1 MVEVLKFLSVNEDK
15 SMKLEEL
22 VKEIRSDKP
31 EVRTAAWQEAGTLGV
46 SAVKPLAKLC
56 TEKNVE
62 IGRAARRG
70 LERIVRTVGAPGV
83 QPAKSAVIR
92 ELLSLLGDDQ
102 PVALRRDILWLLS
115 EIGGAESVEPIAALL
130 KHDALRE
137 DARMVLERI
146 PGGESLTALRDALRT
161 VPESFRPNIA
171 QSLRARGE
179 VVDQEK
185 YPCRKL
191 VPTK

>member
-1 MVEVLKFLSVNEDK
+1 
-15 SMKLEEL
+15 MKLEEL
-22 VKEIRSDKP
+22 VKEIQSDKP
-31 EVRTAAWQEAGTLGV
+31 GARTVAWQQAGTVGA

-56 TEKNVE
+56 TEDNLEV
-62 IGRAARRG
+62 GRAARRG
-70 LERIVRTVGAPGV
+70 LERIVRTAGAPGV
-83 QPAKSAVIR
+83 QPMKSAVIR
-92 ELLSLLGDDQ
+92 ELLGLFGDDQ

-115 EIGGAESVEPIAALL
+115 EIGGEESVESIATLL

-146 PGGESLTALRDALRT
+146 PGEESLASLRNALKSVTED
-161 VPESFRPNIA
+161 FRLNIA

-179 VVDQEK
+179 AVDPEK

>member
-1 MVEVLKFLSVNEDK
+1 
-15 SMKLEEL
+15 MKLEEL
-22 VKEIRSDKP
+22 VVGIQSDKP
-31 EVRTAAWQEAGTLGV
+31 EVRTAAWQEAGTIGA
-46 SAVKPLAKLC
+46 SAIRPLAKLC
-56 TEKNVE
+56 IEGGLEV
-62 IGRAARRG
+62 GRAARRG
-70 LERIVRTVGAPGV
+70 LERIVRMVGAPGV

-102 PVALRRDILWLLS
+102 PVALRRDVLWLLS
-115 EIGGAESVEPIAALL
+115 EIGGGESVEPIVALL
-130 KHDALRE
+130 MHDALRE

-146 PGGESLTALRDALRT
+146 PGEESLAALRSALGV
-161 VPESFRPNIA
+161 VPEGFRPNIA

-179 VVDQEK
+179 VVDRQK